1 MATVGSKTS
10 GTVGIRLYP
19 APTNAASDLLGR
31 MRREPMQLASE
42 LLQFLCVSDVYAR
55 MCVTVRRSVHT
66 LLRLALKQIHIRFSQ
81 SASHQT
87 GKVLVPWLPPLLQ
100 DRRC

>member
-31 MRREPMQLASE
+31 MQLASE